1 MEHLAHMFRSVVA
14 EHGHRPATR
23 IRIDDAWVV
32 QTYQELAQGVQRT
45 ARAMVEAGVQP
56 GDRVSIFAHN
66 CPEWTEIDYA
76 CTTIGAVPTP
86 IYATS
91 TPEQI
96 RHIINDSGARM
107 IFVSGESEAKRCLE
121 VLPQMPSVLKL
132 ISIDPLPLD
141 IVDPGQV
148 VSLGQFKQV
157 AGDEARLAE
166 LDAEVERRF
175 AAVSPEDLCA
185 IIYTSGTTGAPK
197 GVMLQHKAMIAQTAA
212 LTVHF
217 HYVTAEDH
225 SLCFLPLS
233 HALERGWSTFV
244 MSRGSMTTYVPNAKK
259 VADMLVLAKPTMM
272 ASVPKLYET
281 VYTTAHA
288 KVAGDPTRQKI
299 FDWALR
305 VGGQCQRAYRKGKQ
319 PNLYWRSQLA
329 LADKLVLSSI
339 RDAMGGNKKVLACG
353 GAPLRIQVEEFFSA
367 AGLLVMQGF
376 GLTEASP
383 LVSFNPP
390 TAFKFGT
397 CGPVMPGGELRIG
410 EGGEILYRGP
420 NVMKG
425 YWNNPEATAEAF
437 TEDGWLRT
445 GDGGYVDNDGYLV
458 INDRLKDII
467 VTLNGKNIAPQ
478 PIEGLLL
485 ADPLFEHAVLL
496 GDNRPCLT
504 LLVKPSLPHLAEIAE
519 KRGINYTS
527 PAELMENSEVVE
539 EVRQRVVALTGKLPS
554 HEQIRDLRV
563 LFEDF
568 TMDNGLLTPTLKVK
582 RREVEKRFGEVIDD
596 MYAKIAER
604 RKGSGQNSER

>member
-14 EHGHRPATR
+14 EHGSRPATR
-23 IRIDDAWVV
+23 IRQGEQWVV
-32 QTYQELAQGVQRT
+32 QTYAELDQKIRRT
-45 ARAMVEAGVQP
+45 ARALVAAGVEP

-66 CPEWTEIDYA
+66 CPEWTQVDFA
-76 CTTIGAVPTP
+76 CMTIGAIPTP

-96 RHIINDSGARM
+96 KHIINDSGARL
-107 IFVSGESEAKRCLE
+107 IFASGESEASRCLD
-121 VLPQMPSVLKL
+121 VLDEMPSVL
-132 ISIDPLPLD
+132 
-141 IVDPGQV
+141 QV
-148 VSLGQFKQV
+148 VSFDEIQLDGTSTLSAFD
-157 AGDEARLAE
+157 ATGDGPARRQE
-166 LDAEVERRF
+166 LEAEVERRM
-175 AAVSPEDLCA
+175 AEVVGPDDLCA

-197 GVMLQHKAMIAQTAA
+197 GVMLRHRNLIAQNHA
-212 LTVHF
+212 LSL
-217 HYVTAEDH
+217 YLPVTPEDH

-233 HALERGWSTFV
+233 HALERGFSMFTI
-244 MSRGSMTTYVPNAKK
+244 SRGCMNTYVPDAKQ
-259 VADMLVLAKPTMM
+259 VADLLVLAKPTML
-272 ASVPKLYET
+272 ASVPKLFET
-281 VYTTAHA
+281 VYATAHA
-288 KVAGDPTRQKI
+288 KVANDPSRKKI
-299 FDWALR
+299 FEWAMR
-305 VGGQCQRAYRKGKQ
+305 VGGQCQRAYRKGKE
-319 PNLYWRSQLA
+319 PNLYWRAQLP

-339 RDAMGGNKKVLACG
+339 REAMGGNKKFMACG
-353 GAPLRIQVEEFFSA
+353 GAPFRVEVAEFFSA
-367 AGLLVMQGF
+367 AGLLVIEGF
-376 GLTEASP
+376 GMTEASP
-383 LVSFNPP
+383 LISFNRPDN
-390 TAFKFGT
+390 FKFGT
-397 CGPVMPGGELRIG
+397 CGPVMEGGELKIG
-410 EGGEILYRGP
+410 AESEILFRGP
-420 NVMKG
+420 TVMKG
-425 YWNNPEATAEAF
+425 YWNNPEATAAAID
-437 TEDGWLRT
+437 EDGWLHT

-519 KRGINYTS
+519 KRGISYTS
-527 PAELMENSEVVE
+527 PTELLENSEVAE
-539 EVRQRVVALTGKLPS
+539 EVRQRVAVLTEKLPS

-604 RKGSGQNSER
+604 RRGSGHGQ